1 MGVMEDQQGF
11 ELLNQSTVS
20 IEYPNIM
27 SNRHNISCRLSFSKL
42 EVALMIA
49 VVIFAI
55 LSMVFMAM
63 YFTPDGNPCR
73 HQNSRQKNK
82 GNESK
87 NCTVKCS
94 ANRTKPHNS
103 GTG

>member
-1 MGVMEDQQGF
+1 MGVMEDKQGF
-11 ELLNQSTVS
+11 ELLNKSALS
-20 IEYPNIM
+20 IEYPNVK
-27 SNRHNISCRLSFSKL
+27 SNRYNISSRLSFSKL
-42 EVALMIA
+42 EVVLMIA

-55 LSMVFMAM
+55 LSTVFLAM
-63 YFTPDGNPCR
+63 YFTTDRNVCPR
-73 HQNSRQKNK
+73 QNNK

-94 ANRTKPHNS
+94 ANQTKSHNS